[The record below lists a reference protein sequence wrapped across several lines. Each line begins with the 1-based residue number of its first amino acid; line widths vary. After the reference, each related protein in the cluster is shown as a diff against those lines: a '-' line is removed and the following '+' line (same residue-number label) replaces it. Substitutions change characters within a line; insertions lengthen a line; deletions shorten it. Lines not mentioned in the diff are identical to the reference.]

1 MEGWKDSV
9 IIHSSIVCMRLSEC
23 PEDSRD
29 GEGAEGGDGGPPGT
43 TAGIRSYIIF
53 K

>member
-1 MEGWKDSV
+1 
-9 IIHSSIVCMRLSEC
+9 MRLSEC